1 MPRQRLAP
9 GEHGKVT
16 CTRRNG
22 KHYATTYLRLQTG
35 RRVER
40 EATGKS
46 AEDARRNLTARIVA
60 ELAAGTGAGVV
71 NGKTTLDDLFDAWV
85 ADKVAQGYLSP
96 QSEMQYRRV
105 WRGHGSEYLGALR
118 ITELTTSR
126 ADAHLKTI
134 PARQS
139 SLLRTILV
147 GMFSMAVRFDVLHHN
162 PIREAQAAPRGERKP
177 SRALTAV
184 ELEQVRRAVKTYAT
198 PSGRSG
204 PPRGVMLPAFVELLA
219 ATGARPG
226 EVLAIRWQDVDLL
239 DDTPSVTV
247 NGTVMDHDRVPGKT
261 IHRQDSRKGGAP
273 AITVLLPK
281 FGVEALTALTGET
294 VSMAPSATVLTNRDG
309 GLVSLS
315 NIRSALREALA
326 PHEDL
331 RWITPHS
338 FRRSV
343 ATVVRDGLGIEAAQ
357 QQLGH
362 SEMATTEQHYAQRRT
377 TGPDARA
384 VLDKWAGQGKE

>member
-1 MPRQRLAP
+1 MVNAVSVQGWRTWGFLPASLAP
-9 GEHGKVT
+9 CLIVEPAPPT
-16 CTRRNG
+16 Q
-22 KHYATTYLRLQTG
+22 LR
-35 RRVER
+35 
-40 EATGKS
+40 
-46 AEDARRNLTARIVA
+46 EDARRDLTTRIAA
-60 ELAAGTGAGVV
+60 ELSAGPGAGAV
-71 NGKTTLDDLFDAWV
+71 NAKTTLDELFEAWV
-85 ADKVAQGYLSP
+85 ADKADQGSLSP
-96 QSEMQYRRV
+96 QSEAQYRRV
-105 WRGHGSEYLGALR
+105 WRGHGSEHLGALR
-118 ITELTTSR
+118 ITELTTRR
-126 ADAHLKTI
+126 ADGHLKMI
-134 PARQS
+134 PPRQS

-147 GMFSMAVRFDVLHHN
+147 GMLSMAVRFDVIHHN
-162 PIREAQAAPRGERKP
+162 PIREAQAAACGERKP
-177 SRALTAV
+177 ARALTAV
-184 ELEQVRRAVKTYAT
+184 ELERVRRAVKAYAA

-204 PPRGVMLPAFVELLA
+204 LPRGVMLPALVELLA

-239 DDTPSVTV
+239 DDAPSVTV
-247 NGTVMDHDRVPGKT
+247 NGTVMDHDRVPDKPDPSAGLS
-261 IHRQDSRKGGAP
+261 HKGGAP
-273 AITVLLPK
+273 PITVLLPK
-281 FGVEALTALTGET
+281 FGVEALTALVGDTMST
-294 VSMAPSATVLTNRDG
+294 APEATVLTNRDG

-357 QQLGH
+357 QLGH

-384 VLDKWAGQGKE
+384 VLDKWAGQGNK

>member
-9 GEHGKVT
+9 GEHGKIT
-16 CTRRNG
+16 CTRRGG
-22 KHYATTYLRLQTG
+22 KHYATTYLRLNTG

-40 EATGKS
+40 EATGRS
-46 AEDARRNLTARIVA
+46 AEDARRNLAARIAA
-60 ELAAGTGAGVV
+60 ELAAGPGTGSV
-71 NGKTTLDDLFDAWV
+71 NAKTMLDELFEGWV
-85 ADKVAQGYLSP
+85 ADKVAQGSLSP
-96 QSEMQYRRV
+96 QSEAQYRRV
-105 WRGHGSEYLGALR
+105 WRGHGTEQLGALR
-118 ITELTTSR
+118 IAELTTSR
-126 ADAHLKTI
+126 ADAQLKTV

-147 GMFSMAVRFDVLHHN
+147 GMFSMAVRFDVVHHN

-177 SRALTAV
+177 ARALTAV
-184 ELEQVRRAVKTYAT
+184 ELEQVRQAVKAYAA

-204 PPRGVMLPAFVELLA
+204 PPKGVMLQAFVEMLA

-226 EVLAIRWQDVDLL
+226 EVLAVRWADVDLL
-239 DDTPSVTV
+239 GDPAVVTV
-247 NGTVMDHDRVPGKT
+247 NGTVMDHDRVPGKP

-273 AITVLLPK
+273 PITVLLPK
-281 FGVEALTALTGET
+281 FGVEALVDLFGRTASTEG
-294 VSMAPSATVLTNRDG
+294 TVLTNRDG

-326 PHEDL
+326 PYEDL
-331 RWITPHS
+331 RWVTPHS

-343 ATVVRDGLGIEAAQ
+343 ATAVRDGLGIEAAQ

-377 TGPDARA
+377 IGPDARA
-384 VLDKWAGQGKE
+384 VLDKWAGQGNK

>member
-16 CTRRNG
+16 CARRGG
-22 KHYATTYLRLQTG
+22 KHYATTYLRLVTG
-35 RRVER
+35 KRVER

-46 AEDARRNLTARIVA
+46 AEDARRNLVARIAA
-60 ELAAGTGAGVV
+60 ELAAGPGTGSV
-71 NGKTTLDDLFDAWV
+71 NAKTTLDELFEGWIT
-85 ADKVAQGYLSP
+85 DKAGQGSLSP
-96 QSEMQYRRV
+96 QSEAQYRRV
-105 WRGHGSEYLGALR
+105 WRGHGCEQLGALR
-118 ITELTTSR
+118 IAELMTSR
-126 ADAHLKTI
+126 ADAHLKSV

-147 GMFSMAVRFDVLHHN
+147 GMFSMAARFDVVHHN

-177 SRALTAV
+177 ARALTAV
-184 ELEQVRRAVKTYAT
+184 ELEQVRQAVKVYAT

-226 EVLAIRWQDVDLL
+226 EVLAIRWCDVDVLG
-239 DDTPSVTV
+239 DPATVEV
-247 NGTVMDHDRVPGKT
+247 NGTVMDHDRVPGKP
-261 IHRQDSRKGGAP
+261 IHRQDFRKGGAP

-315 NIRSALREALA
+315 NIRSALREALL

-331 RWITPHS
+331 RWVTPHS

-343 ATVVRDGLGIEAAQ
+343 ATTVRDGLGIEAAQ

-377 TGPDARA
+377 IGPDARA
-384 VLDKWAGQGKE
+384 VLEEWAGQGGK

>member
-1 MPRQRLAP
+1 MSRQRLAP

-16 CTRRNG
+16 CTRRGG
-22 KHYATTYLRLQTG
+22 KHYATTYLRLHTG
-35 RRVER
+35 KRVER
-40 EATGKS
+40 EAVGKS
-46 AEDARRNLTARIVA
+46 AEDARRNLNARITD
-60 ELAAGTGAGVV
+60 ELATGAGSGAV
-71 NGKTTLDDLFDAWV
+71 NAKTTLGDLFEAWIT
-85 ADKVAQGYLSP
+85 DKVERGSLSP
-96 QSEMQYRRV
+96 QSEAQYRRV
-105 WRGHGSEYLGALR
+105 WRGHGSEKIGALR

-126 ADAHLKTI
+126 ADAHLKTVA
-134 PARQS
+134 ARQS

-177 SRALTAV
+177 ARALTTV
-184 ELEQVRRAVKTYAT
+184 ELERVRNAAKAYAT

-226 EVLAIRWQDVDLL
+226 EVLAIRWADVDLL
-239 DDTPSVTV
+239 GEPPTVTV
-247 NGTVMDHDRVPGKT
+247 NGTVMDHDRVPDKP
-261 IHRQDSRKGGAP
+261 IHRQDTRKGGAP
-273 AITVLLPK
+273 PITVLLPK
-281 FGVEALTALTGET
+281 FGVEALTTLIADT
-294 VSMAPSATVLTNRDG
+294 VSTVPSATVLTNRDG

-326 PHEDL
+326 PYEDL
-331 RWITPHS
+331 RWVTPHS

-343 ATVVRDGLGIEAAQ
+343 ATAVRDGLGIEAAQ

-377 TGPDARA
+377 IGPDARA
-384 VLDKWAGQGKE
+384 ALDKWAGQGSE